1 MPGDHPRKLDIDYA
15 AGRGWFEGFEDG
27 TFRPDQVVTASQ
39 IAALVGRVFAEVSEE
54 GVDRL
59 EAALFMQHGDLALS
73 NPTEASVE
81 APVFSDFPPPGGHE
95 GHEAVDAS
103 VAYAAA
109 RGWFVGYP
117 DGTFR
122 PYRVISAGQVAAV
135 AGRAFAEGVSR
146 AEMAAFVRRGNL
158 AVVAHEASLAWDDV
172 GVRGAE
178 AQDAWNRICGDVE
191 GILVNST
198 AAFEIIREGYV
209 IEVAAEDAAE
219 AAWRADVVFWETL
232 AERGEAENDALA
244 KASAAA
250 DAWAA
255 AAASERRVIE
265 DLDEV
270 IAEGE
275 GTASVETAGAARVAE
290 TAAWKATTAATDAA
304 RIAESRAEE
313 SVRAAWS
320 EAAAKAEAAETIWE
334 DLPPLTNLD
343 ALADSCRDWTNAWP
357 AWEDWAAAMSTAND
371 ALAAVA

>member
-15 AGRGWFEGFEDG
+15 AARGWFEGFEDG
-27 TFRPDQVVTASQ
+27 AFRPDQVVSSSQ

-73 NPTEASVE
+73 SPTAASVD
-81 APVFSDFPPPGGHE
+81 APTFSDFPPPGGHE

-135 AGRAFAEGVSR
+135 VGRAFADGVSR
-146 AEMAAFVRRGNL
+146 AEMAAFLRHGNL
-158 AVVAHEASLAWDDV
+158 AVVAHEASLAWDAV

-178 AQDAWNRICGDVE
+178 AEDAWNRICGDVE

-198 AAFEIIREGYV
+198 AAFEVIRAGYV

-219 AAWRADVVFWETL
+219 AAWRADVAFWETL
-232 AERGEAENDALA
+232 AERGEAEDDALA
-244 KASAAA
+244 KASAGA

-255 AAASERRVIE
+255 AAAAERRVIE
-265 DLDEV
+265 TWGKVSTE
-270 IAEGE
+270 AER
-275 GTASVETAGAARVAE
+275 TASVEAAWASRAAE
-290 TAAWKATTAATDAA
+290 TAAWKATTAATEAA
-304 RIAESRAEE
+304 RTAESRAEE
-313 SVRAAWS
+313 PVMAAWA
-320 EAAAKAEAAETIWE
+320 EAAAKAEAAAALW
-334 DLPPLTNLD
+334 DNFPPLTT
-343 ALADSCRDWTNAWP
+343 LAAGCEFWTNAWS
-357 AWEDWAAAMSTAND
+357 AWGDWAAAMSTAND